1 MIIDYLKLGVITLAF
16 SGIMGFGYLGY
27 SKIKQVGYEEAKVE
41 YEKKYKEYV
50 DAHQAKLDSIVK
62 TSDVLLA
69 ESRKSNVNTLKGIN
83 TILAKSKG
91 KPLVIVKDGGCVPS
105 PAFID
110 SISEINKQVNEKM
123 KGKVK

>member
-1 MIIDYLKLGVITLAF
+1 MITEIKLIVAAVALSSTL
-16 SGIMGFGYLGY
+16 GLGYLGY
-27 SKIKQVGYEEAKVE
+27 SKVKHIGYEEAKVE
-41 YEKKYKEYV
+41 YEKKYQEYV
-50 DAHQAKLDSIVK
+50 TAHQTKLDGIVK

-69 ESRKSNVNTLKGIN
+69 EARKGNADTLKGIN
-83 TILAKSKG
+83 NILVATKG

-105 PAFID
+105 PTFTD